1 MPGRPSLEMHQ
12 SVDLLSTF
20 IVKVEKDILIE
31 KDILPARAVQLKAL
45 RSKCIFVSTCH
56 TFIVKIPNTK
66 QL

>member
-20 IVKVEKDILIE
+20 IVKVE